1 MTQTSMAQNL
11 ASHEPQQEKN
21 TTLYLVMSKEQKKKK
36 LRLGQMCRVETE
48 SSAAEEESSS
58 ETPGGE
64 SEILNIGGEPLLWT
78 IHRLH

>member
-48 SSAAEEESSS
+48 SSAAEEESS
-58 ETPGGE
+58 
-64 SEILNIGGEPLLWT
+64 
-78 IHRLH
+78 